1 MSLADDKKSKRGRA
15 MRVATVFT
23 GVAAAAVGIPQ
34 VANAQEVAH
43 PAAKPTS
50 KQTGRTVGPDV
61 KRIDGS
67 IQYYD
72 SCGAVKVHP
81 TWLHVGTFFYSPEGA
96 FGPGL
101 YPGSVCFGDAGILSS
116 PPGTG
121 FFGECGGNN
130 YGYINGE
137 NKGKIVSLAFGPG
150 KTWNENVSWSHYDDV
165 LITKWA
171 GTDTCKSWGGA

>member
-1 MSLADDKKSKRGRA
+1 M
-15 MRVATVFT
+15 
-23 GVAAAAVGIPQ
+23 
-34 VANAQEVAH
+34 
-43 PAAKPTS
+43 
-50 KQTGRTVGPDV
+50 

-72 SCGAVKVHP
+72 ACGALKVHP
-81 TWLHVGTFFYSPEGA
+81 TWLHVGTFFYGQTVA
-96 FGPGL
+96 GYGL
-101 YPGSVCFGDAGILSS
+101 YASSVCFGYAGILSS

-130 YGYINGE
+130 YGYIDGE
-137 NKGKIVSLAFGPG
+137 NKGKVVSLAFGPG

-171 GTDTCKSWGGA
+171 GTDTCTSWGVA